1 MPCDLP
7 TKAARSRKGQNASLK
22 ETWGRDEELQNTPE
36 NDPRRFYAAVEEA
49 SDNGELPLERCV
61 TAMSLE
67 SQEPT
72 TPTNSN
78 TETLSHIAA
87 VYTRDTD
94 AKKNIYPSISNVTS
108 GISKS
113 NTCSTC
119 NKQNESC
126 SARSYT
132 PYSHTFQRGNHLRA
146 RRQDHKHRN
155 KLRAIVSPIPHALE
169 ECLAA
174 FKETCKEE
182 KRGAWEALKKVHER
196 PRRRRSL
203 SRTPKYTAS
212 TYPTST
218 NTPPV
223 FEAYNAVF
231 YMPFLL

>member
-1 MPCDLP
+1 MSSIEALLNFKP
-7 TKAARSRKGQNASLK
+7 RSVGNVRV
-22 ETWGRDEELQNTPE
+22 TE

-72 TPTNSN
+72 TATNSN

-132 PYSHTFQRGNHLRA
+132 PYSHTLQRGNHLRA
-146 RRQDHKHRN
+146 RRQGVDEP
-155 KLRAIVSPIPHALE
+155 RAGTGQPREQPQRSQAQEQAPSHHLTHSPR
-169 ECLAA
+169 
-174 FKETCKEE
+174 T
-182 KRGAWEALKKVHER
+182 
-196 PRRRRSL
+196 RRMSCGL
-203 SRTPKYTAS
+203 
-212 TYPTST
+212 
-218 NTPPV
+218 
-223 FEAYNAVF
+223 
-231 YMPFLL
+231 